1 MVDTVIQE
9 LFPTYLSLFVLL
21 LNDKRASKSQCQ
33 IHLLPHIGI
42 MASKKKK
49 KINQKKSIWR
59 EKKISHS
66 NVNIEKYR
74 LNL

>member
-21 LNDKRASKSQCQ
+21 LNDKRTSKSQRQ

-42 MASKKKK
+42 MASKKK